1 MEPAFE
7 AYVDK
12 TAFVT
17 GIASSNTMPAKTK
30 RMIKTFLSAGLYKGS
45 NRKSFL
51 ISLTHETL
59 YC

>member
-17 GIASSNTMPAKTK
+17 GVASSNTMPAKIK
-30 RMIKTFLSAGLYKGS
+30 RMIKTFLSAGPYKEVIE
-45 NRKSFL
+45 NLF
-51 ISLTHETL
+51 
-59 YC
+59 